1 MTISTLSHP
10 NLIIEFVI
18 TRRTASHHWSRFVVI
33 VYLISEHTS
42 KGQTRGKAA
51 EVAYVVVVLYEHI
64 QFSQTIRIHF
74 WCTERNVDE
83 HFVTVLTTL
92 FLWQKKRRRL
102 PTKYHHLK
110 VDTLS
115 MMIQIAVTFF
125 FLATTTRQVGCDE
138 GVKGGGGMKT
148 ATKGQSQTFLVI
160 CITMVVT
167 GLLILLMVI
176 FALLVIQRRYLFR
189 LDNF

>member
-33 VYLISEHTS
+33 VYWISEHTS

-74 WCTERNVDE
+74 WCTEGNVDE

-92 FLWQKKRRRL
+92 FFWQKKRRL

-138 GVKGGGGMKT
+138 GV
-148 ATKGQSQTFLVI
+148 
-160 CITMVVT
+160 
-167 GLLILLMVI
+167 
-176 FALLVIQRRYLFR
+176 
-189 LDNF
+189 